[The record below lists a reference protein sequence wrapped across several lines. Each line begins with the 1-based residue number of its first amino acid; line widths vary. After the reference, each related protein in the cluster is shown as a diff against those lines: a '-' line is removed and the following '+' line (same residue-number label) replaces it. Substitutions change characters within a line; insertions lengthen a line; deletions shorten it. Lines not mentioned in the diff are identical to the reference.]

1 MKKKRIF
8 SFCTQFDH
16 ERSIFNRVCRL
27 PVSLFESTV
36 RFDVETRKKNN
47 AGRIDLET
55 LARKIV
61 GSIEREIRGISRT
74 RRKEAVSSLAR
85 YLSHLEFDAIR
96 WKKKKEEEKKRKIVI
111 GGSDGSEARGKR
123 MGFNIAGSTEP
134 DGDSYNGGAR
144 GLAKPYR
151 LWVRDSTE

>member
-1 MKKKRIF
+1 M
-8 SFCTQFDH
+8 
-16 ERSIFNRVCRL
+16 
-27 PVSLFESTV
+27 
-36 RFDVETRKKNN
+36 
-47 AGRIDLET
+47 
-55 LARKIV
+55 
-61 GSIEREIRGISRT
+61 
-74 RRKEAVSSLAR
+74 
-85 YLSHLEFDAIR
+85 
-96 WKKKKEEEKKRKIVI
+96 

>member
-1 MKKKRIF
+1 MITKDTFDLQSNASTIGVTIQEYRAFRCKR
-8 SFCTQFDH
+8 Q
-16 ERSIFNRVCRL
+16 
-27 PVSLFESTV
+27 
-36 RFDVETRKKNN
+36 KNEKN
-47 AGRIDLET
+47 SAERIDLEMLT
-55 LARKIV
+55 RKIV
-61 GSIEREIRGISRT
+61 GSIEREIGEISRA
-74 RRKEAVSSLAR
+74 RRKETVSSSAR
-85 YLSHLEFDAIR
+85 YLSHLEFNVTR
-96 WKKKKEEEKKRKIVI
+96 WKKGKIVI